1 MSCLHPISVRIKGSK
16 YTIQVPCGKCP
27 LCLENKRNQWAF
39 RLKNEFNNST
49 YSRFVTLTYDDVF
62 LPILQ
67 DVETLYK
74 PDLKYFIKNLQ
85 TVWQSMWAA
94 SYRKTFHDKY
104 VDLRSKEKE
113 VFDLTGSRPRL
124 VRKWIKNNAFVRFYA
139 TGEYGDKF
147 QRPHYHLLL
156 FFNVSVGYNRHF
168 DLYQLDNLIKS
179 CWDFGLIDVGNV
191 TDKSINYCAKHEFK
205 VCNSDDPKCANIFS
219 IMSRNPG
226 LGYRYLDNAENVAFH
241 LSDPLA
247 HSYVVNGR
255 FKVSL
260 PSFYKRKLF
269 SVKKTDQELYEL
281 REKQFE
287 TMCNCYRTVKA
298 KYKLRYGSAFD
309 EKLFNE
315 KYFSNIEKYN
325 DFTKNKYE
333 FYKSLK
339 NE

>member
-39 RLKNEFNNST
+39 RLKNEFDNCN

-62 LPILQ
+62 LPILEG
-67 DVETLYK
+67 VETLYK
-74 PDLKYFIKNLQ
+74 PDLREFLNLVNSKWNFYFLSKLKNALPKKY
-85 TVWQSMWAA
+85 SE
-94 SYRKTFHDKY
+94 
-104 VDLRSKEKE
+104 LRESEKSI
-113 VFDLTGSRPRL
+113 FKSSGHRPRL
-124 VRKWIKNNAFVRFYA
+124 VRKWVKDNCKLRFYA

-147 QRPHYHLLL
+147 KRPHYHVLM
-156 FFNVSVGYNRHF
+156 FFCCSFPFNKLMY
-168 DLYQLDNLIKS
+168 D
-179 CWDFGLIDVGNV
+179 LIDSFIKYSWVYGLCDIGDVN
-191 TDKSINYCAKHEFK
+191 DKSINYCAKHEFK
-205 VCNSDDPKCANIFS
+205 VCNPDDAKSADIFS
-219 IMSRNPG
+219 LMSRNPG
-226 LGYRYLDNAENVAFH
+226 IGYRYLDNSENVSFH

-260 PSFYKRKLF
+260 PPYYKRKLF
-269 SVKKTDQELYEL
+269 PDKKTDQELFEL

-287 TMCNCYRTVKA
+287 TMCKCYESVKA

-315 KYFSNIEKYN
+315 KYFTNIEKYN